1 MNKKPEI
8 ISPKV
13 VESTQSP
20 AEQSVSKSP
29 KVVKSTKSPAEQSIS
44 EFLNSLDF
52 PLDPALL
59 LETTLDGEYSTDTI
73 SLNSV
78 SAGIGDVDQSHNDG
92 LDSFITQIDNIDL
105 DSIEDI
111 NDGAEHDNKRQ
122 DYNISGVENLNNFI
136 NMDSIDEALADLEL
150 QDVVNDSETAKKYK
164 IDRTT
169 LSRRHRGVTA
179 KKGHNPP
186 NSALLSIEQRNTLI
200 AFINHLTERSLHPT
214 PRLVAA
220 KIAKFG
226 ILPENTYN
234 MDDKGFLI
242 GVLQRLD
249 GSTS

>member
-122 DYNISGVENLNNFI
+122 DYNISGVEVYLDQQHRLHRTHLLPKRSTTSFHSTTI
-136 NMDSIDEALADLEL
+136 TTHRSTVADELYSSVVEGCFNDAEVGRKFEIICRQQYDILEDFPRLCTDPPQCTTPLFRPPILEL
-150 QDVVNDSETAKKYK
+150 E
-164 IDRTT
+164 
-169 LSRRHRGVTA
+169 
-179 KKGHNPP
+179 
-186 NSALLSIEQRNTLI
+186 
-200 AFINHLTERSLHPT
+200 
-214 PRLVAA
+214 
-220 KIAKFG
+220 
-226 ILPENTYN
+226 
-234 MDDKGFLI
+234 
-242 GVLQRLD
+242 
-249 GSTS
+249 